1 MDELVEGVVTRL
13 DQMGILDNTYIIYS
27 TDNGYHIS
35 QHRMQPGKECPFET
49 DINIPLIIRGPGVP
63 EGETADL
70 VTSHTD
76 LAPTFFEM
84 MGIPLRDEFDG
95 TPIPF
100 TEASMRAAQGTR
112 QEQITVEMWGLAVF
126 EGKYGSPGKYLV
138 IASSLFLNFFFKN
151 KTKKTFSTNHSGRTQ
166 VKLVSILT
174 TPTKSHAYIARNLTS
189 TTACT
194 AMTNMNS
201 TT

>member
-1 MDELVEGVVTRL
+1 MAQLPQLNDTVIEYNDEYYRDRLRALQSVDELVEGVVTRL

-27 TDNGYHIS
+27 TDNGYHIG
-35 QHRMQPGKECPFET
+35 QHRLQPGKECPFET

-84 MGIPLRDEFDG
+84 MGIPLRDDFDG

-100 TEASMRAAQGTR
+100 TEASIQAAQGTR
-112 QEQITVEMWGLAVF
+112 QEQITAEMWGLVVF
-126 EGKYGSPGKYLV
+126 EGKYGSSGKYLV
-138 IASSLFLNFFFKN
+138 IAGFTLFLLPFLLFFFFLR
-151 KTKKTFSTNHSGRTQ
+151 KKEKDFHN
-166 VKLVSILT
+166 
-174 TPTKSHAYIARNLTS
+174 
-189 TTACT
+189 
-194 AMTNMNS
+194 
-201 TT
+201 